1 MQTVSVPLQSP
12 AIQTYIQEFIDTAPF
27 RTRNNGMLGLRPN
40 SIKNYTS
47 LYKAWLRF
55 EQHRQEHYSFDEL
68 DKQTVTAFKLWLLN
82 DCGYAIN
89 HAGRMLSMLK
99 TIGLD
104 AQKNNH
110 STHPYIA
117 FIHRFSLP
125 AHDKIIHTLSFSEM
139 KKVEETIV
147 PLPLENAKKWLII
160 GFWIGQR
167 VSDLLTLQPDQV
179 RPAKNGGLYVDV
191 LQQKTAKKVT
201 VGVLH
206 PLAMELLTTQFPKKM
221 YPCAFNKKIK
231 AILKLAGINEMVK
244 AHRYNGKIKRKETG
258 IYPKYA
264 VIASHDLRRSF
275 ATNFYG
281 KIPTPIL
288 MNMTGHS
295 QEKTFMQ
302 YIGMDKKRDSFADDF
317 MHGMSQLSL

>member
-1 MQTVSVPLQSP
+1 MQTLTATLHSP
-12 AIQTYIQEFIDTAPF
+12 AVHTYIKEFIDTAAY
-27 RTRNNGMLGLRPN
+27 RTRKNGTLGLRPN
-40 SIKNYTS
+40 SIKNYVN
-47 LYKAWLRF
+47 LYNTWLRF
-55 EQHRQEHYSFDEL
+55 EQHQNENYAFDEL
-68 DKQTVTAFKLWLLN
+68 SKQTVTAFKLWLLN

-110 STHPYIA
+110 SIHPYVA

-125 AHDKIIHTLSFSEM
+125 SQEKIIHTLSFTEI
-139 KKVEETIV
+139 KKVEETPV
-147 PLPLENAKKWLII
+147 PATLANAKKWLII

-167 VSDLLTLQPDQV
+167 VSDLLTLEPDQV
-179 RPAKNGGLYVDV
+179 RPANNGGLYVDV
-191 LQQKTAKKVT
+191 LQQKTSKKVT

-206 PLAMELLTTQFPKKM
+206 PKAIELLTTDFPTKM
-221 YPCAFNKKIK
+221 YPCAFNKKLK

-264 VIASHDLRRSF
+264 IISSHDLRRSF

-288 MNMTGHS
+288 MNMTGHG
-295 QEKTFMQ
+295 QETTFMQ

-317 MHGMSQLSL
+317 MQGMSQLSM

>member
-1 MQTVSVPLQSP
+1 MQTLASSVDSP
-12 AIQTYIQEFIDTAPF
+12 AVRQYIKEFIDTAPY

-40 SIKNYTS
+40 SIKNYTG
-47 LYKAWLRF
+47 LYNAWYRF
-55 EQHRQEHYSFDEL
+55 ELHQKEGYSFNDL
-68 DKQTVTAFKLWLLN
+68 DKQRVTAFKMWLLN

-110 STHPYIA
+110 STHPYVA

-125 AHDKIIHTLSFSEM
+125 AQDKIIHTLSFKEM

-167 VSDLLTLQPDQV
+167 VSDLLTLQPEQV
-179 RPAKNGGLYVDV
+179 RAAKNGGLYVDV
-191 LQQKTAKKVT
+191 LQQKTSKKVT

-206 PLAMELLTTQFPKKM
+206 PKAIELLTVNFPKKM

-231 AILKLAGINEMVK
+231 EILKLAGINEMVK

-288 MNMTGHS
+288 MNMTGHA
-295 QEKTFMQ
+295 QETTFMQ
-302 YIGMDKKRDSFADDF
+302 YIGMDKKRDGFADDF
-317 MHGMSQLSL
+317 MQGMSQISM